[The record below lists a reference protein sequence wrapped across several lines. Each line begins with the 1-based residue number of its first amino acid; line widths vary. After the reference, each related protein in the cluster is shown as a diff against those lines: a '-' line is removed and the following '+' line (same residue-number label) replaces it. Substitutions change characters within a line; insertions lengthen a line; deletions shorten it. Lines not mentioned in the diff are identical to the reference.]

1 MPTLLT
7 TRCKMRQTLAPIY
20 GSHEAQA
27 MIRLIFHSL
36 KNWDAA
42 DLIMHEPD
50 ELSDYILDKID
61 DIMRRL
67 QNHEPIQYILGE
79 GYFYGM
85 YLKVTPDVL
94 IPRPETEQL
103 VQLIVDENKSPD
115 LSVLDI
121 GTGSGAIA
129 IALSRNLNFPQ
140 VTALDISGKAL
151 AVAKENASKFKAKID
166 FIEEDIFK
174 YSPAPES
181 FDIIVSNP
189 PYITESEKKTMERN
203 VLDYEPASALF
214 VPDENPLLF
223 YSRIATVASSALK
236 TGGRLYFEINPLFS
250 SQLINL
256 LPSDG
261 FTDII
266 ETKDSYGK
274 RRFISCKRP

>member
-1 MPTLLT
+1 
-7 TRCKMRQTLAPIY
+7 MRQTLAPIY
-20 GSHEAQA
+20 GTHEAQA

-42 DLIMHEPD
+42 GLIMHEPD

-103 VQLIVDENKSPD
+103 VHLIVDENKSPD

-140 VTALDISGKAL
+140 ITALDISGKAL
-151 AVAKENASKFKAKID
+151 AVAKENASRFKAKID

-174 YSPAPES
+174 YSPKPES
-181 FDIIVSNP
+181 LDIIVSNP

-236 TGGRLYFEINPLFS
+236 PDGRLYFEINPLFS
-250 SQLINL
+250 NQLINL
-256 LPSDG
+256 LSNDG
-261 FTDII
+261 FTDIM
-266 ETKDSYGK
+266 ETKDAYGK
-274 RRFISCKRP
+274 RRFISCKRPG